1 MNSKEISETNE
12 KVLKAILEDKDD
24 TIGGVVRVI
33 KNVWDKNTISEL
45 IFLLLDKDDELIQ
58 MIQRWNL
65 ERMKK

>member
-12 KVLKAILEDKDD
+12 KVLKAILEDKED
-24 TIGGVVRVI
+24 TIGGVVQVI

-45 IFLLLDKDDELIQ
+45 IFLLIDKDDGLIQ
-58 MIQRWNL
+58 MIERWNL

>member
-12 KVLKAILEDKDD
+12 KVLKAILEDKED
-24 TIGGVVRVI
+24 TIGGIVQVI

-45 IFLLLDKDDELIQ
+45 IFLLIDKDDGLIQ
-58 MIQRWNL
+58 MIERWNL